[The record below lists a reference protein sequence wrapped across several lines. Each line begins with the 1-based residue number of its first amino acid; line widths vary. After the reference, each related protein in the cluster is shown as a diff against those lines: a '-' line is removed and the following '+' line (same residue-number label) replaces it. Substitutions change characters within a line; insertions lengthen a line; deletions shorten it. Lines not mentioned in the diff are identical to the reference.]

1 MTKPCTTRCQVS
13 PSKKCFW
20 ARKTKLLTVLGAPLA
35 SRSAVIFPHEV
46 SMTTVYFLAGSI
58 VMGGGAV
65 NVGRLGLSG
74 GLVSLHC
81 TAARAGFTAVLVVGP
96 PAVVVVDAAPAL
108 VFVLLPPLLCNAA
121 KRTNRPMM
129 RTKPT
134 VPRISDWR
142 FRCCL
147 AASSW
152 AARAASRF

>member
-20 ARKTKLLTVLGAPLA
+20 ARKTKLLTVLGASLA

-46 SMTTVYFLAGSI
+46 SMTTVYF
-58 VMGGGAV
+58 MGGGAV

-96 PAVVVVDAAPAL
+96 LAVVVVDAAPAL
-108 VFVLLPPLLCNAA
+108 
-121 KRTNRPMM
+121 
-129 RTKPT
+129 
-134 VPRISDWR
+134 
-142 FRCCL
+142 
-147 AASSW
+147 
-152 AARAASRF
+152 